1 MTNQSG
7 KQDQPGKQDQ
17 YDELNAETDPRDT
30 PDSPQ
35 DHEPDTVATP
45 EGDNE
50 YAPDQPLK
58 PAPEGLQ
65 RTPAIDTNKV

>member
-1 MTNQSG
+1 MADKDLTPNPQ
-7 KQDQPGKQDQ
+7 
-17 YDELNAETDPRDT
+17 DPRDS
-30 PDSPQ
+30 PDSSQ
-35 DHEPDTVATP
+35 TGEPETVATP

-58 PAPEGLQ
+58 PATEGLQ

>member
-1 MTNQSG
+1 MAENNLI
-7 KQDQPGKQDQ
+7 P
-17 YDELNAETDPRDT
+17 NADDPRD
-30 PDSPQ
+30 SPISSQ
-35 DHEPDTVATP
+35 VEEPDTVATP

>member
-1 MTNQSG
+1 MSDPILIPN
-7 KQDQPGKQDQ
+7 P
-17 YDELNAETDPRDT
+17 NDPRDS
-30 PDSPQ
+30 PDSPETNQ
-35 DHEPDTVATP
+35 PDTVATA

-58 PAPEGLQ
+58 PAPDGFQ

>member
-1 MTNQSG
+1 MA
-7 KQDQPGKQDQ
+7 
-17 YDELNAETDPRDT
+17 AEQETPDPNDPRDSAE
-30 PDSPQ
+30 SPQ
-35 DHEPDTVATP
+35 TREPDTVATP

-50 YAPDQPLK
+50 YHADQPLQ